1 MDTFKAKTGWFFRL
15 LVCLGIIL
23 MCVAVIPGCDDDDDD
38 DDDDE
43 KSQVTTQLTEKEKSY
58 LSGSEVDE
66 ADNLTSRELV
76 SEGFTAL
83 DARTSQGVLKAKA
96 YFKMADIKD
105 SDNPTKFLRA
115 VSGVA
120 ALGFDLE
127 TDGNAG
133 ELNDIGDVVEALGG
147 TTVTGAWADLDII
160 LPDELPDTTPS
171 VREFLDFYDEVV
183 VSETET
189 ALSLLDDIT
198 PSFDYTWTDPVSGD
212 EVESDYGDVL
222 FGKAILKA
230 NLGFYYTL
238 KAYNLEL
245 EYTDVESLANN
256 QTTIEAFLSANES
269 FLTLASQSSMDSAR
283 DNILGAADD
292 LLEAIEFMEMETDN
306 QADDLICL
314 CDVTSEEILEAKA
327 VINQVKNSI
336 QNGQIIKLEDEDQGV
351 DISSEI
357 VLQPF
362 FEGLNLRG
370 LLPDFAGNEPVGFL
384 PDPTFGGIL
393 ETIEGMDPVRLNDD
407 ADGSGTADIFE

>member
-1 MDTFKAKTGWFFRL
+1 MGTLKSKKGWFRL
-15 LVCLGIIL
+15 FVCMGIIL
-23 MCVAVIPGCDDDDDD
+23 MCFAVIPGCDDDDD

-43 KSQVTTQLTEKEKSY
+43 KSQVTTQLTEKERSY
-58 LSGSEVDE
+58 LSAGQVDE
-66 ADNLTSRELV
+66 ANDLTSKELV
-76 SEGFTAL
+76 AKGFTAL
-83 DARTSQGVLKAKA
+83 DTRTSQGVLEAKA
-96 YFKMADIKD
+96 YFKLADIKD

-127 TDGNAG
+127 TDGSAG
-133 ELNDIGDVVEALGG
+133 ELEDIGDVVEALGG
-147 TTVTGAWADLDII
+147 TTVTGAWDNLDIM

-198 PSFDYTWTDPVSGD
+198 PSFDYTWTEPVSGD

-222 FGKAILKA
+222 FGKAVLKA

-245 EYTDVESLANN
+245 EYTDVESLANE
-256 QTTIEAFLSANES
+256 QTTIEAFLSANGS
-269 FLTLASQSSMDSAR
+269 FLTLESQGSINSAR
-283 DNILGAADD
+283 DNVLEASDD
-292 LLEAIEFMEMETDN
+292 LLEAIEWMEMETDN
-306 QADDLICL
+306 QEDDLICL

-336 QNGQIIKLEDEDQGV
+336 QNSQIIRLEDEDEGE

-362 FEGLNLRG
+362 FAGLDLRS
-370 LLPDFAGNEPVGFL
+370 LLPSFSGNEPIGFL
-384 PDPTFGGIL
+384 PDPAFGGIL
-393 ETIEGMDPVRLNDD
+393 VSIEGMAPVELNDD